1 LPAEDFSKF
10 LVILDNILK
19 FLINPK
25 SKIKVCG
32 DIDVNYRINSSRKYQ
47 LNPLQNSY
55 NLIDTVDFQQECNTH
70 QLLLSIIYLLF
81 TLEQIIIPHPH
92 IIVAS

>member
-1 LPAEDFSKF
+1 M
-10 LVILDNILK
+10 ILDNILK

-32 DIDVNYRINSSRKYQ
+32 DIDVNYHINSNRKYQ
-47 LNPLQNSY
+47 LNALQNSY

-70 QLLLSIIYLLF
+70 SFIHSFIYLVFQRSTEVDIELVRYKQYI
-81 TLEQIIIPHPH
+81 TQKESLQ
-92 IIVAS
+92 

>member
-1 LPAEDFSKF
+1 MPAGDFSKF

-32 DIDVNYRINSSRKYQ
+32 DTDVNYRINSNRKYQ
-47 LNPLQNSY
+47 LNALQNSY

-70 QLLLSIIYLLF
+70 GFYYQ
-81 TLEQIIIPHPH
+81 
-92 IIVAS
+92 